1 MNGNEIRERFLTF
14 FQRHD
19 HTMIASSGLVPQN
32 DPTLLFTNAGMNQ
45 FKGVF
50 LGEEQAPC
58 RRAVSVQKCVR
69 AGGKHND
76 LENVGRTAR
85 HHTFFEMLGNFS
97 FGDYF
102 KEEAISLAWDFVT
115 QVLQLP
121 VERLLVT
128 VYATDEEAYRV
139 WRDRIG
145 LPEEKVVRID
155 GSDNFW
161 SMGPVGPCGPCSE
174 IFYDHGSHL
183 PGGPPG
189 SPEADGDR
197 FVEIWNL
204 VFMQFDR
211 REDGTLAELPS
222 PCIDTGAG
230 LERLAAILQGK
241 SNNYDTDLFQPL
253 IQQAAR
259 LAGVDASQSDH
270 LVSLRVIADHV
281 RAMAF
286 LIADGVLPSNEG
298 RGYVLRRIM
307 RRAMRH
313 GRLLG
318 MEEPFLAQLVPL
330 LLETMGAFFV
340 ELTAQ
345 IKTISLVIENEE
357 KRFATT
363 LGSGLKIVEEAVARL
378 PAGGGLDGLT
388 LFTLYD
394 TYGFPVDLTG
404 DIVRDRGIRLDME
417 GFESHMAEQ
426 RQRARAAWSGSGD
439 EKVAAVFHQLRD
451 KVGGSEFLGFQNL
464 QAQAVVQA
472 IVVAGASVPRLGPG
486 EEGMVICNQ
495 TPFYAESG
503 GQLGDTGLIH
513 WSLGG
518 PLSSQG
524 MGGLFRVQD
533 TRKPVADLIAHL
545 GRVEKGELRVGES
558 VSLEVEAARRQAVR
572 LHHSATHLL
581 HHALREQVGSHVK
594 QAGSQVG
601 PTRLRFDFTHYQALT
616 PELLAQVEAQ
626 CNEII
631 RANHLQETTVMTP
644 AAAVEAGAVA
654 LFGEK
659 YGEEVRVVRI
669 GPSMELCGGL
679 HVNRAGDIGL
689 MRIVSEGA
697 VAAGVR
703 RIEAVCG
710 QTAWE
715 SYRQE
720 SALLRELGGML
731 KSRPDQLVQ
740 GVEKLLERVRTLE
753 QALEKAKAAASGSLV
768 TDLLAQR
775 QWVGEI
781 ALLAARVVGIET
793 KDLRQLVDQLRD
805 KSGSAVIVLAVTEA
819 DKVSLIA
826 AVTED
831 LHRRLKAGELIG
843 FVAPLVGGKGGGRPD
858 MAMGGGSRPEQ
869 VTEALAAVTHW
880 IKEKLA

>member
-1 MNGNEIRERFLTF
+1 MNGNEIRDRFLTF

-19 HTMIASSGLVPQN
+19 HAMVASSSLVPRS

-50 LGEEQAPC
+50 LGEESIAH

-102 KEEAISLAWDFVT
+102 KEEAIPLAWQFVT
-115 QVLQLP
+115 GDLHLP

-128 VYATDEEAYRV
+128 VYATDEEAFRI
-139 WRDRIG
+139 WREVVG
-145 LPEEKVVRID
+145 LPEEKIIRIAS
-155 GSDNFW
+155 SDNFW

-174 IFYDHGSHL
+174 IFYDHGEQL

-189 SPEADGDR
+189 SAEADGDR

-211 REDGTLAELPS
+211 RADGSLAPLPS

-253 IQQAAR
+253 IRETAR
-259 LAGVDASQSDH
+259 LAGVDGNQGEH
-270 LVSLRVIADHV
+270 LISLRVVADHI

-318 MEEPFLAQLVPL
+318 LEDPFLAQLIPVL
-330 LLETMGAFFV
+330 VQTMGGFFQ
-340 ELTAQ
+340 ELVGQSRTVA
-345 IKTISLVIENEE
+345 LVIENEE
-357 KRFATT
+357 RRFAAT
-363 LGSGLKIVEEAVARL
+363 LDSGLKIVEEAVARL
-378 PAGGGLDGLT
+378 PTGGQLDGLT

-404 DIVRDRGIRLDME
+404 DILRDRDISLDMA
-417 GFESHMAEQ
+417 GFNRHMTEQ
-426 RQRARAAWSGSGD
+426 RQRARAAWAGSGD

-451 KVGGSEFLGFQNL
+451 KVGASEFLGYQGE
-464 QAQAVVQA
+464 QAQGSIQA
-472 IVVAGASVPRLGPG
+472 IVVGGESVALLRAG
-486 EEGMVICNQ
+486 EEGMLISNQ

-503 GQLGDTGLIH
+503 GQVGDAGLIH
-513 WSLGG
+513 WQSEGG
-518 PLSSQG
+518 G
-524 MGGLFRVQD
+524 RFRVRD
-533 TRKPVADLIAHL
+533 TRKPVADLIVHV
-545 GRVEKGELRVGES
+545 GQVEEGVLRPGDP
-558 VSLEVEAARRQAVR
+558 VSLAVDGARREAIR

-581 HHALREQVGSHVK
+581 HHALHEVVGPHVK

-601 PTRLRFDFTHYQALT
+601 PTRLRFDFTHYHALT
-616 PELLAQVEAQ
+616 PEVLAQVEAH
-626 CNEII
+626 CNAAIL
-631 RANHLQETTVMTP
+631 ANHHQETTVMTP
-644 AAAVEAGAVA
+644 AAAVQAGAVA

-669 GPSMELCGGL
+669 GASMELCGGT
-679 HVNRAGDIGL
+679 HVSRSGDIGL
-689 MRIVSEGA
+689 LRIVSEGA

-710 QTAWE
+710 QTARE
-715 SYRQE
+715 SYRE
-720 SALLRELGGML
+720 ETVILREVAGLL
-731 KSRPDQLVQ
+731 KTRPDQVTQ
-740 GVEKLLERVRTLE
+740 GVEKLFERIRTLE
-753 QALEKAKAAASGSLV
+753 QALEKAKAAVSGAVVDELV
-768 TDLLAQR
+768 GQR
-775 QWVGEI
+775 RQVGGLV
-781 ALLAARVVGIET
+781 LLAARVTGVDARE
-793 KDLRQLVDQLRD
+793 LRELVDRLKERL
-805 KSGSAVIVLAVTEA
+805 GSAVVVLGVAEA
-819 DKVSLIA
+819 GKVSLIA
-826 AVTED
+826 GVTDD
-831 LHRRLKAGELIG
+831 LHGRVKAGELVG
-843 FVAPLVGGKGGGRPD
+843 FVASLVGGKGGGRPD
-858 MAMGGGSRPEQ
+858 MAMGGGTRPEQ
-869 VTEALAAVTHW
+869 LTEALDAVPRWIEEHAA
-880 IKEKLA
+880 

>member
-1 MNGNEIRERFLTF
+1 MNGNEIRDRFLTF
-14 FQRHD
+14 FQRHN
-19 HTMIASSGLVPQN
+19 HAIVPSSSLVPRN

-45 FKGVF
+45 FKGLF
-50 LGEEQAPC
+50 LGEEGIAH

-102 KEEAISLAWDFVT
+102 KEEAIPLAWHFVT
-115 QVLQLP
+115 EDLQLP

-128 VYATDEEAYRV
+128 IYATDEEAFRI
-139 WRDRIG
+139 WREVVG
-145 LPEEKVVRID
+145 LPEEKIIRIAS
-155 GSDNFW
+155 SDNFW

-174 IFYDHGSHL
+174 IFYDHGDHL

-189 SPEADGDR
+189 SVEADGDR

-211 REDGTLAELPS
+211 QADGSLTALPS

-253 IQQAAR
+253 IRDVAR
-259 LAGVDASQSDH
+259 LAGVDGTQGEA
-270 LVSLRVIADHV
+270 LVSLRVIADHI

-318 MEEPFLAQLVPL
+318 LEEPFLAQLIPTL
-330 LLETMGAFFV
+330 IQTMGGFFQ
-340 ELTAQ
+340 ELVSQ
-345 IKTISLVIENEE
+345 SKTLAMVIENEE
-357 KRFATT
+357 KRFVAT
-363 LGSGLKIVEEAVARL
+363 LGSGLKMVEEAVADL
-378 PAGGGLDGLT
+378 PVGGQLDGLT

-404 DIVRDRGIRLDME
+404 DILRDRGISLDME
-417 GFESHMAEQ
+417 GFNRHMAEQ

-439 EKVAAVFHQLRD
+439 EKVAAVFHQVRD
-451 KVGGSEFLGFQNL
+451 RVGATEFLGFRCE
-464 QAQAVVQA
+464 QAQAMLLA
-472 IVVAGASVPRLGPG
+472 IVVGGESVAVLHPG
-486 EEGMVICNQ
+486 EEGMLICNQ

-503 GQLGDTGLIH
+503 GQVGDTGLIR
-513 WSLGG
+513 WPAETGG
-518 PLSSQG
+518 C
-524 MGGLFRVQD
+524 FRVRD
-533 TRKPVADLIAHL
+533 TRKPVTDLIVHVGQVEAGVLRL
-545 GRVEKGELRVGES
+545 GDAVT
-558 VSLEVEAARRQAVR
+558 LEVDGPRRGAIR

-581 HHALREQVGSHVK
+581 HHALREVVGPHVK

-616 PELLAQVEAQ
+616 PEALAQVEAR
-626 CNEII
+626 CNAAI
-631 RANHLQETTVMTP
+631 RANHRQETTVMTP
-644 AAAVEAGAVA
+644 AAAVQSGAVA

-659 YGEEVRVVRI
+659 YGEEVRVVQI
-669 GPSMELCGGL
+669 GDSLELCGGI
-679 HVNRAGDIGL
+679 HVDRSGDIGL
-689 MRIVSEGA
+689 LRIISEGA

-710 QTAWE
+710 QTARE
-715 SYRQE
+715 SYRE
-720 SALLRELGGML
+720 ETVLLREVASLL
-731 KSRPDQLVQ
+731 KIRPDQVVQ
-740 GVEKLLERVRTLE
+740 GVEKLFERIRVLE
-753 QALEKAKAAASGSLV
+753 QALEKVKAVVSGSVVEELAGQRRQVGHIPLLV
-768 TDLLAQR
+768 
-775 QWVGEI
+775 
-781 ALLAARVVGIET
+781 ARVVGVEARE
-793 KDLRQLVDQLRD
+793 LRDLVDRLKERL
-805 KSGSAVIVLAVTEA
+805 GSVAILLGVVEA
-819 DKVSLIA
+819 EKVSLIA
-826 AVTED
+826 GVTED
-831 LHRRLKAGELIG
+831 LHNRVKAGEWMGL
-843 FVAPLVGGKGGGRPD
+843 VAPLVGGKGGGRPD
-858 MAMGGGSRPEQ
+858 MAMGGGTRPEQ
-869 VTEALAAVTHW
+869 LTEALAAATQW
-880 IKEKLA
+880 ITERSA